1 MTARNSVP
9 CYIQGIGTAVPERW
23 LNSEQS
29 GRLLS
34 QTCATPRGSRLLQRI
49 APLTGIE
56 KRHLAALDYVDQ
68 SHGGTL
74 LYRPAGE
81 QPLGPGMGAR
91 NALFEQAAGAL
102 VTRALSTFP
111 HENLARVGTLVTA
124 SCTHASA
131 PGLERHILTHS
142 PVPTTAH
149 RWNLGFMGCSAGL
162 AAIRLVHQTTDLG
175 NASLVVA
182 CELSSL
188 HFQYT
193 DQLDQMTANLLFAD
207 GAGAILLSAE
217 PSPVQV
223 LDCVCTTLP
232 ASADQMVWFAG
243 DHGLQLRLSQDLPD
257 TLADRLPHIVADFL
271 RNQGMSMRD
280 VDHWLVHPG
289 GPQILDSAQRSLGLA
304 DDALHVSRS
313 VYRRYGNMSSPTI
326 FFIMRELLN
335 SMAVGRVL
343 AVAFGPGLTI
353 ELVLL
358 QLRDSTARAVY
369 PMSTR

>member
-1 MTARNSVP
+1 MTDRSTAP
-9 CYIQGIGTAVPERW
+9 YYIQGVGTAVPERW

-29 GRLLS
+29 ARLLS
-34 QTCATPRGSRLLQRI
+34 QTCLTPRSARLLQRI

-68 SHGGTL
+68 GDGDAM

-91 NALFEQAAGAL
+91 NALFEKAAGPL
-102 VTRALSTFP
+102 VTRALSAFSD
-111 HENLARVGTLVTA
+111 ENLARVGTLVTA

-131 PGLERHILTHS
+131 PGLERPILTHS
-142 PVPTTAH
+142 PVPASAH

-162 AAIRLVHQTTDLG
+162 AAMRLVHQMAAVG

-182 CELSSL
+182 CEVSSL

-223 LDCVCTTLP
+223 IDCACVTLP
-232 ASADQMVWFAG
+232 ASAEQMVWFGG

-257 TLADRLPHIVADFL
+257 TLADCLPHIVEGFL
-271 RNQGMSMRD
+271 RGQGMSMPD

-289 GPQILDSAQRSLGLA
+289 GPQILDNVERSLGLGK
-304 DDALHVSRS
+304 DALHASRS
-313 VYRRYGNMSSPTI
+313 IFKRYGNMSSPTI
-326 FFIMRELLN
+326 FFIMRELFD
-335 SMAVGRVL
+335 STPVGR
-343 AVAFGPGLTI
+343 AVALAFGPGLTI

-358 QLRDSTARAVY
+358 QFRVPAG
-369 PMSTR
+369 